1 MPQDNN
7 LMSTNSNSYKSI
19 MKGTA
24 IFGGTQFFA
33 ILVNLIRG
41 KLVALFLGPEGM
53 GISSLMM
60 SSMNTI
66 QQFSSLGL
74 NLSIV
79 KEISKAKETGKEEK
93 LLLVISIARALLR
106 ITAIIGALFTILFS
120 RFLSNITFGNVDYY
134 WYFIL
139 LSIAVFFTTMSNGE
153 LSILQGYRAIKK
165 LAYASIIGSFTG
177 LFVGVPLYYW
187 FGYDA
192 IVPAMIVLSL
202 VNFLF
207 YRYTSY
213 KLTIK
218 SIIFKWKEHSPLI
231 KKMLLLGITLMIV
244 SLLGT
249 LANYILNTYIGRYGS
264 LNDVGMYQAAN
275 SITNQYIGIVFTAMG
290 LDYFPRLA
298 AISQDNVKVKEMV
311 NQQIEVVLF
320 LMAPLCCFLIL
331 LAPLVIEVL
340 LTKEFMGIISLIRWM
355 GIGLFF
361 KAFAFPLGYI
371 SFAKGDRKT
380 FFWLEGVMGNLMSL
394 VLGMISYFIWGLMGM
409 GISLCITYILWGGLY
424 NIITKRLYEFEL
436 STNTYKILAVL
447 IIFISLTFLFS
458 FLNDT
463 FFSYVFMG
471 LSTFMCSLFC
481 LFHLNKRLKFIRL
494 KNK

>member
-231 KKMLLLGITLMIV
+231 KKMLLLGITLMIA

-361 KAFAFPLGYI
+361 KAFAFPLG
-371 SFAKGDRKT
+371 
-380 FFWLEGVMGNLMSL
+380 
-394 VLGMISYFIWGLMGM
+394 
-409 GISLCITYILWGGLY
+409 
-424 NIITKRLYEFEL
+424 
-436 STNTYKILAVL
+436 
-447 IIFISLTFLFS
+447 
-458 FLNDT
+458 
-463 FFSYVFMG
+463 
-471 LSTFMCSLFC
+471 
-481 LFHLNKRLKFIRL
+481 
-494 KNK
+494 

>member
-1 MPQDNN
+1 
-7 LMSTNSNSYKSI
+7 
-19 MKGTA
+19 
-24 IFGGTQFFA
+24 
-33 ILVNLIRG
+33 
-41 KLVALFLGPEGM
+41 
-53 GISSLMM
+53 
-60 SSMNTI
+60 
-66 QQFSSLGL
+66 
-74 NLSIV
+74 
-79 KEISKAKETGKEEK
+79 
-93 LLLVISIARALLR
+93 
-106 ITAIIGALFTILFS
+106 
-120 RFLSNITFGNVDYY
+120 
-134 WYFIL
+134 
-139 LSIAVFFTTMSNGE
+139 
-153 LSILQGYRAIKK
+153 
-165 LAYASIIGSFTG
+165 
-177 LFVGVPLYYW
+177 
-187 FGYDA
+187 
-192 IVPAMIVLSL
+192 
-202 VNFLF
+202 
-207 YRYTSY
+207 
-213 KLTIK
+213 
-218 SIIFKWKEHSPLI
+218 
-231 KKMLLLGITLMIV
+231 
-244 SLLGT
+244 
-249 LANYILNTYIGRYGS
+249 
-264 LNDVGMYQAAN
+264 
-275 SITNQYIGIVFTAMG
+275 MG

>member
-1 MPQDNN
+1 M
-7 LMSTNSNSYKSI
+7 
-19 MKGTA
+19 
-24 IFGGTQFFA
+24 
-33 ILVNLIRG
+33 
-41 KLVALFLGPEGM
+41 
-53 GISSLMM
+53 
-60 SSMNTI
+60 
-66 QQFSSLGL
+66 
-74 NLSIV
+74 
-79 KEISKAKETGKEEK
+79 
-93 LLLVISIARALLR
+93 
-106 ITAIIGALFTILFS
+106 
-120 RFLSNITFGNVDYY
+120 
-134 WYFIL
+134 
-139 LSIAVFFTTMSNGE
+139 
-153 LSILQGYRAIKK
+153 
-165 LAYASIIGSFTG
+165 
-177 LFVGVPLYYW
+177 GVPLYYW

-231 KKMLLLGITLMIV
+231 KKMLLLGITLMIA